1 MKGKEMDIKYRANI
15 LHKMLLLITINLFGI
30 TIVQFA
36 NILNL
41 NLFIKLLIYGLEMLI
56 LLNLVYILSSKTYLK
71 VTLKEDT
78 IILKYY
84 RENIELKYSDIKV
97 QYQGLLNKKIV
108 IIYENKKYRIYRIDY
123 FNLKSIFNE
132 IERRILCYSGLS

>member
-1 MKGKEMDIKYRANI
+1 MKGKEMDIEYRANI

-41 NLFIKLLIYGLEMLI
+41 NLFIKLLIYGLEILI

-84 RENIELKYSDIKV
+84 SENIELKYSNIKV

-108 IIYENKKYRIYRIDY
+108 IIHENKKYRIYRIDY
-123 FNLKSIFNE
+123 FNLKSIFKE